1 VNNSLTRIPSWIALH
16 WRTTVIIGCAVGLV
30 ATCKWCL
37 ETDEVRAQR
46 SAKKREQE
54 VRRLVGMISKYA
66 RNLRKRYPT
75 GEAVVSEADLALQLR
90 KSPELVVTA
99 LDILLGERRAQKAPL
114 SGYWKLLA

>member
-1 VNNSLTRIPSWIALH
+1 MNSLVHTPSWIASH
-16 WRTTVIIGCAVGLV
+16 WRATVIVGCAIGLV

-46 SAKKREQE
+46 AAKQREKE
-54 VRRLVGMISKYA
+54 VRSLVGRISRYA
-66 RNLRKRYPT
+66 HCLRQRYPT

-90 KSPELVVTA
+90 KPPELVVTA
-99 LDILLGERRAQKAPL
+99 LDILLGEQRVQKAPL